1 MIQHIVLWKLKA
13 EAEGRTAGEN
23 AVLIKE
29 RLEGLYGKIP
39 EIQNI
44 RVEIN
49 ALNREGNCDVAL
61 IADFESAEAMAAYQK
76 NPLHEEVAVF
86 VKKVNEGRA
95 AIDFKF
101 E

>member
-29 RLEGLYGKIP
+29 KLEGLYGKIP
-39 EIQNI
+39 EIKSI
-44 RVEIN
+44 RVELKTLKI
-49 ALNREGNCDVAL
+49 EGNFDVAL
-61 IADFESAEAMAAYQK
+61 IAKFESEAALYAYQK
-76 NPLHEEVAVF
+76 HPLHEEAAAF

-95 AIDFKF
+95 AVDF
-101 E
+101 EL